1 MAEKKEN
8 PEKVLKDKVKELN
21 AIITAA
27 VDIIYN
33 KHPNEEEF
41 KHQKAIIVS
50 ANEALYEVKQ
60 ELGYYEAAA
69 AASTQCDKNAK
80 SPRTNPECVEK
91 STR

>member
-1 MAEKKEN
+1 MAEKKEK
-8 PEKVLKDKVKELN
+8 PEDILKDRVVELN
-21 AIITAA
+21 AIIKAA

-33 KHPNEEEF
+33 KQPNEEEF

-50 ANEALYEVKQ
+50 ANEALYDVKQ

-69 AASTQCDKNAK
+69 AAAVK
-80 SPRTNPECVEK
+80 TNPECVEK

>member
-1 MAEKKEN
+1 MAEKKEKS
-8 PEKVLKDKVKELN
+8 PEQVLKDRVKELN
-21 AIITAA
+21 AIIKAA

-33 KHPNEEEF
+33 KQPNEEEF

-50 ANEALYEVKQ
+50 ANEALYDVKQ
-60 ELGYYEAAA
+60 ELGYYEAAT
-69 AASTQCDKNAK
+69 STQCDKNAK

>member
-1 MAEKKEN
+1 MADKKEKS
-8 PEKVLKDKVKELN
+8 PEQVLKDRVVELN
-21 AIITAA
+21 AIIKAA

-33 KHPNEEEF
+33 KHPNDEEF
-41 KHQKAIIVS
+41 RHQKAIIAS

-69 AASTQCDKNAK
+69 DAVK
-80 SPRTNPECVEK
+80 TNPECVEK

>member
-1 MAEKKEN
+1 MADKKKAEDL
-8 PEKVLKDKVKELN
+8 LKERVKELN
-21 AIITAA
+21 AIIKAA

-33 KHPNEEEF
+33 KHPNDDEYRN
-41 KHQKAIIVS
+41 QKAIIVS

-69 AASTQCDKNAK
+69 AAAAVK
-80 SPRTNPECVEK
+80 TNPECVEK

>member
-1 MAEKKEN
+1 MADKKAN
-8 PEKVLKDKVKELN
+8 PEKVLKDRVVELN
-21 AIITAA
+21 AIIKAA

-41 KHQKAIIVS
+41 RHQKAIIAS

-69 AASTQCDKNAK
+69 TAAKATEP
-80 SPRTNPECVEK
+80 PRTNPECVEK
-91 STR
+91 NTK